1 MKNPMLRDLGC
12 WCVDSCALCYSRNLW
27 VLLSYL
33 LCIDIV
39 LLPSFQIVIVNS
51 LQGSISPK
59 FSIFEV
65 DAGIRPDGTERAKCN
80 FNARLGC
87 KAFEL
92 TLGLG
97 PMARNVLSATSLHTA
112 LQS

>member
-1 MKNPMLRDLGC
+1 ML
-12 WCVDSCALCYSRNLW
+12 VVCALCYSGNLW

-51 LQGSISPK
+51 LQGSTSPK
-59 FSIFEV
+59 FSILELTL
-65 DAGIRPDGTERAKCN
+65 GLGPGTERAECN
-80 FNARLGC
+80 FNAGLGC

-92 TLGLG
+92 TLGNAR
-97 PMARNVLSATSLHTA
+97 ARNVLSATSLHTA

>member
-12 WCVDSCALCYSRNLW
+12 WCVDSGELCYSRNLW

-59 FSIFEV
+59 FSI
-65 DAGIRPDGTERAKCN
+65 
-80 FNARLGC
+80 L
-87 KAFEL
+87 EL

-97 PMARNVLSATSLHTA
+97 PMARNVLSATSMQGWGVRRL
-112 LQS
+112 S